1 MTYEQLFRAL
11 QAEGLRADGAVPPL
25 PGQPAATPWVAR
37 ALLGVCGWIAGLLVL
52 VALGAIF
59 SGLLENQ
66 GALTVI
72 AVCGLGIAAT
82 IYATAGRNELVLQ
95 FALATSMA
103 AQLAAAAAMGQWFE
117 HSTVATA
124 LAMALLQVLLVAIMR
139 NPLHRFLSTLFAA
152 GALGFAAHEAQALP
166 YFVALLGTATVGV
179 WLAEAH
185 WQRARLAAI
194 GRPVGY
200 ALAIALLLVPIAEP
214 GWLFWFSRPAAGGAD
229 WRMAIAVL
237 PALALLLGWLTQAAG
252 PARQVA
258 SAVAGAGLA
267 VLAAYAP
274 GITLALLVVLLG
286 FRVGSRL
293 LVGTALLAAVIYVG
307 IFYYQLQ
314 TTLLVKS
321 IALLVAGVSCFAAR
335 TALHWLPPGESR

>member
-11 QAEGLRADGAVPPL
+11 QAEGLRADAAPPPPPGLPVP
-25 PGQPAATPWVAR
+25 TPWVAR

-52 VALGAIF
+52 LALGAIF
-59 SGLLENQ
+59 SGLLENE

-72 AVCGLGIAAT
+72 AVCGLGIAAA

-95 FALATSMA
+95 FALATSLA
-103 AQLAAAAAMGQWFE
+103 AQLAAAAAMGQWSG
-117 HSTVATA
+117 HSTAGVA

-139 NPLHRFLSTLFAA
+139 NPLHRFLSTLFAV
-152 GALGFAAHEAQALP
+152 GALGYAAHEGQALP
-166 YFVALLGTATVGV
+166 YFVALVAMATVGV
-179 WLAEAH
+179 WLAEAR
-185 WQRARLAAI
+185 WQRAGLAAI

-214 GWLFWFSRPAAGGAD
+214 GWLFWSSGRPAVGAD
-229 WRMAIAVL
+229 WHIAIAVL
-237 PALALLLGWLTQAAG
+237 PALALLLGWLTRAAG
-252 PARQVA
+252 PARQAA
-258 SAVAGAGLA
+258 SAIAGAGLA

-274 GITLALLVVLLG
+274 GITLALLVVLMG

-293 LVGTALLAAVIYVG
+293 LIGAALLAAVIYVG

-321 IALLVAGVSCFAAR
+321 LALLVAGVSCYAAR
-335 TALHWLPPGESR
+335 TAMHWLPPGESR